1 MSFFHS
7 TFAGGSIETVENK
20 NGIEMQ
26 GVENGHAA
34 PSRGSSRPSHQ
45 EEAAEGDEDDDD
57 EIYEPPVKSYMY
69 NLFRQKTYTISFL
82 SIYLI
87 SKLRHKKERNFNIHL
102 LHVYEYIMPYY
113 IFPIHVFFC
122 NHVRQMHVDKER
134 MINYIA
140 YNMMISK
147 LVFFFNCRYLNHP
160 QHPKLPSLR
169 NGNHVVWRNVC
180 KNRGAAHHHQFRKT
194 KLMMMTTS
202 TAIPGNS
209 AAFLTT
215 IYLLPLRNACLLV

>member
-34 PSRGSSRPSHQ
+34 PSRGSSRPSHH

-102 LHVYEYIMPYY
+102 LHVYEYIRPYY

-147 LVFFFNCRYLNHP
+147 LVYFCL
-160 QHPKLPSLR
+160 
-169 NGNHVVWRNVC
+169 
-180 KNRGAAHHHQFRKT
+180 
-194 KLMMMTTS
+194 
-202 TAIPGNS
+202 TAGI
-209 AAFLTT
+209 
-215 IYLLPLRNACLLV
+215 

>member
-34 PSRGSSRPSHQ
+34 PSRGSNRPSHH

-57 EIYEPPVKSYMY
+57 EIYEPPVCHTCIICFHK
-69 NLFRQKTYTISFL
+69 KTYTISFL

-87 SKLRHKKERNFNIHL
+87 SKLRHKKERNL

-147 LVFFFNCRYLNHP
+147 LVFF
-160 QHPKLPSLR
+160 
-169 NGNHVVWRNVC
+169 V
-180 KNRGAAHHHQFRKT
+180 
-194 KLMMMTTS
+194 
-202 TAIPGNS
+202 
-209 AAFLTT
+209 
-215 IYLLPLRNACLLV
+215 